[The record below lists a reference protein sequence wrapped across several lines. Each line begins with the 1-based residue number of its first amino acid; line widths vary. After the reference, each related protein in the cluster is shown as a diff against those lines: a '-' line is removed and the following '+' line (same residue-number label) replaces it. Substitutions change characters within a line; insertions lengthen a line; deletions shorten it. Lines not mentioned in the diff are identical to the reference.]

1 MAVADPADPPD
12 ADAPVDLQALVAQWG
27 TEFAMAREL
36 AGLGT
41 GEPATWVS
49 LAEAERQAGVSR
61 STLRAWYRTGQ
72 IASRLMPG
80 PHGLQRLVPLE
91 SVVERARRSPRNGG
105 RPAVAVPDE
114 EPPMPTVDR
123 PAHDAVVRL
132 AELATA
138 TATERALAAEARA
151 VEIEAALRA
160 ALERAAAA
168 EAELRLLRNPT

>member
-1 MAVADPADPPD
+1 MAADD
-12 ADAPVDLQALVAQWG
+12 VTDLQQLVEQWG
-27 TEFAMAREL
+27 HEFAFEREL

-41 GEPATWVS
+41 EPGTTWVS

-91 SVVERARRSPRNGG
+91 VVLERAERSPRTGP
-105 RPAVAVPDE
+105 RPAPPAAE
-114 EPPMPTVDR
+114 EEAPMPPSDR
-123 PAHDAVVRL
+123 PAHEAVVRL

-151 VEIEAALRA
+151 ADAEAALRL

-168 EAELRLLRNPT
+168 EAQLRLLRDPT